1 MTISEVSEKYG
12 LTAVTLRY
20 YEKIGL
26 IPPVTRNKSGVRDYQ
41 PEECGW
47 VEFVKCMRS
56 AGMPVETLLQYM
68 ALLREG
74 EHTKPERMQLLVRQR
89 EALLEKRREMDETI
103 RRLESKIAYYE
114 DDGKE
119 AGTPYQS
126 GPKRA
131 CPGRWRAN
139 NNGADTIRQKNLEAG
154 V

>member
-74 EHTKPERMQLLVRQR
+74 GEQDCLL
-89 EALLEKRREMDETI
+89 
-103 RRLESKIAYYE
+103 
-114 DDGKE
+114 
-119 AGTPYQS
+119 
-126 GPKRA
+126 
-131 CPGRWRAN
+131 
-139 NNGADTIRQKNLEAG
+139 
-154 V
+154 

>member
-41 PEECGW
+41 LEECGW

-119 AGTPYQS
+119 AGTP
-126 GPKRA
+126 
-131 CPGRWRAN
+131 
-139 NNGADTIRQKNLEAG
+139 
-154 V
+154 

>member
-56 AGMPVETLLQYM
+56 AGMPVETLLQSM

-89 EALLEKRREMDETI
+89 EALFWRSAGKWTKRSGGWRARLPIMRTTG
-103 RRLESKIAYYE
+103 RRQELHNS
-114 DDGKE
+114 
-119 AGTPYQS
+119 P
-126 GPKRA
+126 GPKEPAR
-131 CPGRWRAN
+131 G
-139 NNGADTIRQKNLEAG
+139 AG
-154 V
+154 VRTITALIQSDKKI